1 MRRIIRQSLIIIS
14 VIALVFL
21 VYANITETPAGDE
34 VKVSDNITTELQD
47 SKTTLWIVERN
58 KETHTETWTRLSDSK
73 EFDRHIKPPVPVAEV
88 KKTTTSV
95 NINNKKEET
104 VELVVKPKQ
113 RPEDKIRHETITKTI
128 EFYLT
133 KLDELGG
140 SAQIASDDLYCMAEN
155 IYYEARSEPL
165 EGQVAVALVTMN
177 RVNSPDYPNTVCGV
191 VKQGP
196 VKESWK
202 TKQFPDL
209 PDHERKYYPRRH
221 KCQFS
226 WWCDGKAEGRK
237 VPKYWDTA
245 LAISL
250 AVVMD
255 KAISDLTNGATHY
268 HATYVN
274 PKWNQKAIARH
285 QIGEHIFYRLKD

>member
-1 MRRIIRQSLIIIS
+1 MRRLIRQTCIILS
-14 VIALVFL
+14 VIGLIFL
-21 VYANITETPAGDE
+21 ILSNGKDSTKEET
-34 VKVSDNITTELQD
+34 KVVEAKQNTSV
-47 SKTTLWIVERN
+47 WIVERN
-58 KETHTETWTRLSDSK
+58 KETHTETWTRLDK
-73 EFDRHIKPPVPVAEV
+73 PVLFDRHIKPPAVPVAKV
-88 KKTTTSV
+88 KYTKTF
-95 NINNKKEET
+95 
-104 VELVVKPKQ
+104 VEKDVKQDVSIEKPVEKPVEK
-113 RPEDKIRHETITKTI
+113 PEDKIRHESITKTI

-133 KLDELGG
+133 RLDELGG
-140 SAQIASDDLYCMAEN
+140 SARIASDELYCMAEN

-177 RVNSPDYPNTVCGV
+177 RVNSPDYPSTVCGV
-191 VKQGP
+191 IKQGP
-196 VKESWK
+196 MVESWK
-202 TKQFPDL
+202 TRGKDVPDE
-209 PDHERKYYPRRH
+209 DRKYYPRRH
-221 KCQFS
+221 RCQFS

-255 KAISDLTNGATHY
+255 KAITDLTNGATHY

-274 PKWNQKAIARH
+274 PKWAKKALVKH

>member
-1 MRRIIRQSLIIIS
+1 MRRLIRQSSIILS
-14 VIALVFL
+14 VIVVAFLVFAGL
-21 VYANITETPAGDE
+21 RDVPAEAEKKITETT
-34 VKVSDNITTELQD
+34 KQTT
-47 SKTTLWIVERN
+47 SVWIVERN
-58 KETHTETWTRLSDSK
+58 KETHTETWRRLESSK
-73 EFDRHIKPPVPVAEV
+73 EFDRHIKPPAVPVTKVEYT
-88 KKTTTSV
+88 KTYIDVDEKESV
-95 NINNKKEET
+95 DIT
-104 VELVVKPKQ
+104 KPIQKPQ
-113 RPEDKIRHETITKTI
+113 DKIRHETITKTI
-128 EFYLT
+128 DFYLT
-133 KLDELGG
+133 RLHELGG
-140 SAQIASDDLYCMAEN
+140 SAQVASDELFCMAEN

-177 RVNSPDYPNTVCGV
+177 RVQSVDYPNTVCGV

-196 VKESWK
+196 VRESWK
-202 TKQFPDL
+202 TKQHPDL
-209 PDHERKYYPRRH
+209 PDHERKYYPKRH

-255 KAISDLTNGATHY
+255 KAITDLTNGATHY

-274 PKWNQKAIARH
+274 PKWNQKAVAKH

>member
-1 MRRIIRQSLIIIS
+1 MRRLIRQSSILLS
-14 VIALVFL
+14 VMALVL
-21 VYANITETPAGDE
+21 VVLVFANQKEVPAEAEKVVE
-34 VKVSDNITTELQD
+34 VPTKQTT
-47 SKTTLWIVERN
+47 SVWIVERN
-58 KETHTETWTRLSDSK
+58 KETHTETWTRLENPQ
-73 EFDRHIKPPVPVAEV
+73 EFDRHIKPPAVPVAKVKYTKTYVDKEV
-88 KKTTTSV
+88 KKKEV
-95 NINNKKEET
+95 N
-104 VELVVKPKQ
+104 VPKPVQK
-113 RPEDKIRHETITKTI
+113 PEDKIRHETITKTI

-133 KLDELGG
+133 RLDELGG
-140 SAQIASDDLYCMAEN
+140 SAQVASDELYCMAEN

-177 RVNSPDYPNTVCGV
+177 RVNSPDYPGTVCGV
-191 VKQGP
+191 IKQGP
-196 VKESWK
+196 MVESWK
-202 TKQFPDL
+202 TRGKDIPDE
-209 PDHERKYYPRRH
+209 ERKYYPRRH

-255 KAISDLTNGATHY
+255 KAITDLTNGATHY

-274 PKWNQKAIARH
+274 PKWAKKALVKH
-285 QIGEHIFYRLKD
+285 QIGEHIFYRLKE

>member
-1 MRRIIRQSLIIIS
+1 MHMKSIFYKVSTKITIMVAIFFAT
-14 VIALVFL
+14 VIAI
-21 VYANITETPAGDE
+21 NIAKGH
-34 VKVSDNITTELQD
+34 DNLKEIKPVLDTFD
-47 SKTTLWIVERN
+47 SVWVVTKDGVTN
-58 KETHTETWTRLSDSK
+58 TETWTQITTPD
-73 EFDRHIKPPVPVAEV
+73 EFNKFIKPVPIIPVEIEKVKIEPPV
-88 KKTTTSV
+88 
-95 NINNKKEET
+95 
-104 VELVVKPKQ
+104 LKPKKKLD
-113 RPEDKIRHETITKTI
+113 RVNRSINKTI
-128 EFYLT
+128 ELYLSR
-133 KLDELGG
+133 LDELGG
-140 SAQIASDDLYCMAEN
+140 SAQIASDEIMCMAEN

-177 RVNSPDYPNTVCGV
+177 RVTSIDYPATVCGV

-196 VKESWK
+196 IVESWK
-202 TKQFPDL
+202 TRGKDI

-237 VPKYWDTA
+237 SPKYWNTA

-255 KAISDLTNGATHY
+255 KAITDLTNGATHY

-274 PKWNQKAIARH
+274 PKWAKKALTRH
-285 QIGEHIFYRLKD
+285 QIGEHIFYRLKE